1 MDNTNIILSKTVLGS
16 GAEVRCMCCHT
27 NLSQIKCTGKQCCNC
42 NYIVIIQHRPI
53 FTQKKRQITAYLLL
67 FSR

>member
-27 NLSQIKCTGKQCCNC
+27 NLSRSSTQANDVV
-42 NYIVIIQHRPI
+42 IVIIFLLYNTDQFLHR
-53 FTQKKRQITAYLLL
+53 KKTNHRL
-67 FSR
+67 FVAL